1 MMAAICEIY
10 RFLGKSALAMDLFSL
25 SLKQRPQTMFPRP
38 LI

>member
-1 MMAAICEIY
+1 MVAICY
-10 RFLGKSALAMDLFSL
+10 LDWLLGKGVLALDLFGL